1 MLMIHYSHPNRFI
14 NERNVLMKAAI
25 KAILREFYD
34 DGIPADA
41 VSRDVEYCE
50 RLRAAT
56 IVKGMRRTGKT
67 FVTYLKMRALM
78 DEGVEFGR
86 IVHVNFEDERL
97 KHMTADDLHLIN
109 EIHAELHPTCANQ
122 KCWYFLDELQTVE
135 GWEAYARRLV
145 DSSKVQLSLTG
156 SSSKLL
162 SEEIATEMRGR
173 AIPIEVFPLSF
184 PEYVKFNGIMD
195 AVPKDG
201 WTEREKGILRNA
213 MEQYLQRGGFPD
225 VQDVA
230 AGIRANMLQG
240 YVDAVL
246 YRDVLERH
254 EVPSVQALRYTLE
267 YLFHNFARKV
277 SSRAIVGVLRQ
288 MGVAA
293 GRESIADYLSY
304 FKDAYLA
311 YPVSIRSDSLAVKRV
326 NPDKM
331 YLVDTGLI
339 RSMNAKMDQ
348 EKGWLLENLVFMT
361 LRRDFNKIEYYVT
374 KSGGE
379 VDFLVQDNA
388 TLKRS
393 LVQVSWDMSDEPTF
407 TREMKALKDAMAET
421 GIDDGTVVTWDDERD
436 IDGVH
441 IVPVWKWC
449 LANNSSVHAL

>member
-1 MLMIHYSHPNRFI
+1 
-14 NERNVLMKAAI
+14 MKTAI

-34 DGIPADA
+34 DGIPTDA

-50 RLRAAT
+50 SLRAAT
-56 IVKGMRRTGKT
+56 VVKGMRRTGKT

-78 DEGVEFGR
+78 KEGVELGR

-97 KHMTADDLHLIN
+97 KHMNAEDLHLIN
-109 EIHAELHPTCANQ
+109 EVHAELHPRCATQ
-122 KCWYFLDELQTVE
+122 KCWYFLDELQAVE

-173 AIPIEVFPLSF
+173 SIPIEVFPLSF
-184 PEYVKFNGIMD
+184 HEFVRFNGIMD
-195 AVPKDG
+195 SVPQDG
-201 WTEREKGILRNA
+201 WTERERGTLRNA
-213 MEQYLQRGGFPD
+213 MSLYLERGGFPD
-225 VQDVA
+225 VQHVN
-230 AGIRANMLQG
+230 AGIRAGMLQG

-254 EVPSVQALRYTLE
+254 AVPSVQALRYTLE
-267 YLFHNFARKV
+267 YLFHNFARKI
-277 SSRAIVGVLRQ
+277 STRAIAGVLRQ

-293 GRESIADYLSY
+293 GRESIADYLGY
-304 FKDAYLA
+304 FKDAYLT

-348 EKGWLLENLVFMT
+348 EKGWLLENLVFLS
-361 LRRDFNKIEYYVT
+361 LRRGFNKIEYYVT
-374 KSGGE
+374 KGGGE
-379 VDFLVQDNA
+379 VDFLVQDNV
-388 TLKRS
+388 TLNRR
-393 LVQVSWDMSDEPTF
+393 LIQVTWDMSDKTTF
-407 TREMKALKDAMAET
+407 AREMKALTEAMAET
-421 GIDDGTVVTWDDERD
+421 GIGDGTIVTWDDERE
-436 IDGVH
+436 INGVR
-441 IVPVWKWC
+441 IVPAWKWC
-449 LANNSSVHAL
+449 ASR

>member
-1 MLMIHYSHPNRFI
+1 
-14 NERNVLMKAAI
+14 MKTAI

-34 DGIPADA
+34 DGIPTDA

-50 RLRAAT
+50 SLRAAT
-56 IVKGMRRTGKT
+56 VVKGMRRTGKT

-78 DEGVEFGR
+78 KEGVELGR

-97 KHMTADDLHLIN
+97 KHMNAEDLHLVN
-109 EIHAELHPTCANQ
+109 EVHAELHPRCATQ
-122 KCWYFLDELQTVE
+122 KCWYFLDELQAVE

-173 AIPIEVFPLSF
+173 SIPIEVFPLSF
-184 PEYVKFNGIMD
+184 HEFVRFNGIMD
-195 AVPKDG
+195 SVPQDG
-201 WTEREKGILRNA
+201 WTERERGTLRNA
-213 MEQYLQRGGFPD
+213 MSLYLERGGFPD
-225 VQDVA
+225 VQHVS
-230 AGIRANMLQG
+230 AGIRAGMLQG

-254 EVPSVQALRYTLE
+254 AVPSVQALRYTLE
-267 YLFHNFARKV
+267 YLFHNFARKI
-277 SSRAIVGVLRQ
+277 STRAIAGVLRQ

-293 GRESIADYLSY
+293 GRESIADYLGY
-304 FKDAYLA
+304 FKDAYLT

-348 EKGWLLENLVFMT
+348 EKGWLLENLVFLS
-361 LRRDFNKIEYYVT
+361 LRRGFNKIEYYVT
-374 KSGGE
+374 KGGGE
-379 VDFLVQDNA
+379 VDFLVQDNI
-388 TLKRS
+388 TLNRR
-393 LVQVSWDMSDEPTF
+393 LIQVTWDMSDKTTF
-407 TREMKALKDAMAET
+407 AREMKALTEAMAET
-421 GIDDGTVVTWDDERD
+421 GIGDGTIVTWDDERE
-436 IDGVH
+436 INGVR
-441 IVPVWKWC
+441 IVPAWKWC
-449 LANNSSVHAL
+449 ASR